1 METINWMLNCKTGY
15 KVKFDKVM
23 TTSTLLYNSENQAT
37 NVHLQDTGYWDMFL
51 CKVYIVEN
59 KMSFTMQL

>member
-1 METINWMLNCKTGY
+1 MLNCKTGY

-37 NVHLQDTGYWDMFL
+37 NVHLQDTGY
-51 CKVYIVEN
+51 
-59 KMSFTMQL
+59 